1 MISGWMPRSAGRP
14 VHRPAAEDV
23 RVDVT
28 YCLAGPGAS
37 VKDNPVAV
45 GGNALGDRHL
55 MRAGDEVG
63 QQPWFGGGELGQAR
77 VMFAR
82 NHKYVN
88 GCLRVDIAERQSSLI
103 G

>member
-1 MISGWMPRSAGRP
+1 MISGWMPTSAGRP

-28 YCLAGPGAS
+28 YCLASLRAG
-37 VKDNPVAV
+37 VKDDPVAV
-45 GGNALGDRHL
+45 IGDALGDCHL
-55 MRAGDEVG
+55 MRVGDEVG
-63 QQPWFGGGELGQAR
+63 QQPGFGGGELGQIR

-82 NHKYVN
+82 NHKHVN
-88 GCLRVDIAERQSSLI
+88 RCLRVDIAERQSSRI

>member
-28 YCLAGPGAS
+28 YCLAGLRAS
-37 VKDNPVAV
+37 VKDDPVAAV
-45 GGNALGDRHL
+45 GNALGDCHL
-55 MRAGDEVG
+55 MRAGNEVG
-63 QQPWFGGGELGQAR
+63 QQPCFGGGEFGQVR

-88 GCLRVDIAERQSSLI
+88 RCLWVDIAECQSARI